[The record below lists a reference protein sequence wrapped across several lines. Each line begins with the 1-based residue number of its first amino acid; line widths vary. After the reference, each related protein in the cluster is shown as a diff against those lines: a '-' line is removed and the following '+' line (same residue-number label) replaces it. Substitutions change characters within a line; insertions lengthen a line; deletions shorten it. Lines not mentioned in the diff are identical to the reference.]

1 MTSKDQTKLTSVALV
16 AGLMCCIAAPT
27 VLASDAATLKA
38 GEHVVQ
44 MGEAAMFDI
53 NSSSAVSSDL
63 QAWCEVSTPGRASLM
78 FDAEHYIPLSEPSV
92 GDVLSLST
100 GETRRFELHGT
111 VEANRGDAYIAFA
124 FTGVPTA
131 MCFPGMQCD
140 GATAGASAV
149 KVVCDNY

>member
-1 MTSKDQTKLTSVALV
+1 MCFIVAP
-16 AGLMCCIAAPT
+16 IA
-27 VLASDAATLKA
+27 LASDAATLEA
-38 GEHVVQ
+38 GEQVVQ
-44 MGEAAMFDI
+44 IGEAATFDV
-53 NSSSAVSSDL
+53 NSSSDASSDL
-63 QAWCEVSTPGRASLM
+63 QAWCEVSTSGRASLM

-140 GATAGASAV
+140 GATAGASSV
-149 KVVCDNY
+149 KVTCDNY